1 MTEQSMHKAAQSNR
15 QLARKM
21 RVWAVVI
28 LVLAV
33 VSSLFLPN
41 TTLLFGAQAQESWQ
55 FLRVIGWVITQFGL
69 PLSAGLFVGSIIVA
83 RLAASAPTK
92 QSTSQ

>member
-1 MTEQSMHKAAQSNR
+1 MTEPTRHKETQNYG

-21 RVWAVVI
+21 RVWAVII
-28 LVLAV
+28 LALAV
-33 VSSLFLPN
+33 ASSLFLPN

-55 FLRVIGWVITQFGL
+55 FLRVIGWVTTQFGL

-83 RLAASAPTK
+83 RLPAPTC
-92 QSTSQ
+92 TSQ